1 MTNSK
6 IPIHHLSA
14 TELRDA
20 FLRGEL
26 KAVQIAEHFLHR
38 IDQTNKSLNAF
49 LSILHE
55 RTLLKAERLDRKRKD
70 NVPLGKLAAIPIAIK
85 DNMHIAGELTTCAS
99 KFLRNYKAPF
109 TADAVHFLEEAD
121 ALLIGKTNL
130 DEFAMGSTNE
140 NSAFGA
146 VRNPWDLTRVPGGS
160 SGGSAAAVSARL
172 ALLGTGSDTGG
183 SIRLPAAFCGIVGY
197 KPTYGRVS
205 RYGLVAFGSSLDQ
218 IGCFSS
224 TVQDAGLMM
233 EVMGRHS
240 PRDATSLDL
249 PSENYKLTAS
259 LKDIKIG
266 VPQKMLEGLSSELR
280 KNFDE
285 AIKVLES
292 LGAKIV
298 NVDLDIAKYSVA
310 VYYILATAEAST
322 NLARFDGI
330 RYGIRAKNA
339 KTIDEVYELSRQHG
353 FGSEVK
359 RRIILGTYVLSSGFQ
374 HAYYK
379 KAQQVRT
386 LMMDAYDSAFEQCD
400 AIVTPVATSAAF
412 KAGALQDPLSVYLQ
426 DIFTIPANLAGL
438 PAMSVPSGYDSE
450 GMPLGIQITG
460 PQMCD
465 VPVMQYAYAYEQAT
479 KHMKI
484 PKDFMAGAVS

>member
-1 MTNSK
+1 
-6 IPIHHLSA
+6 
-14 TELRDA
+14 
-20 FLRGEL
+20 
-26 KAVQIAEHFLHR
+26 
-38 IDQTNKSLNAF
+38 
-49 LSILHE
+49 
-55 RTLLKAERLDRKRKD
+55 
-70 NVPLGKLAAIPIAIK
+70 
-85 DNMHIAGELTTCAS
+85 MHISGELTTCAS

-140 NSAFGA
+140 NSAYGP
-146 VRNPWDLTRVPGGS
+146 VYNPWDLTCVPGGS
-160 SGGSAAAVSARL
+160 SGGSAAAVAGRL
-172 ALLGTGSDTGG
+172 SLLATGSDTGG
-183 SIRLPAAFCGIVGY
+183 SIRLPAAFCGIVGF

-218 IGCFSS
+218 IGALSS
-224 TVQDAGLMM
+224 TVEDAGLMM

-240 PRDATSLDL
+240 QHDATSLDL
-249 PSENYKLTAS
+249 PPELYKLSSS
-259 LKDIKIG
+259 LKEITIG
-266 VPQKMLEGLSSELR
+266 VPQEALEGLSPEVR

-285 AIKVLES
+285 ALKVFES
-292 LGAKIV
+292 LGAKVV
-298 NVDLDIAKYSVA
+298 NVNLDIAKYSVA

-330 RYGIRAKNA
+330 RYGVRAKEA
-339 KTIDEVYELSRQHG
+339 KTIDEVYELSRGQG

-359 RRIILGTYVLSSGFQ
+359 RRIILGTYVLSAGFQ

-379 KAQQVRT
+379 KAQQVRS
-386 LMMDAYDSAFEQCD
+386 LMIDAYEHAFNTCD
-400 AIVTPVATSAAF
+400 AIVTPVATGTAF
-412 KAGALQDPLSVYLQ
+412 QSGALQDPLQVYLQ

-438 PAMSVPSGYDSE
+438 PAISVPSGYDSR
-450 GMPLGIQITG
+450 GMPLGLQITG

-484 PKDFMAGAVS
+484 PPGAL